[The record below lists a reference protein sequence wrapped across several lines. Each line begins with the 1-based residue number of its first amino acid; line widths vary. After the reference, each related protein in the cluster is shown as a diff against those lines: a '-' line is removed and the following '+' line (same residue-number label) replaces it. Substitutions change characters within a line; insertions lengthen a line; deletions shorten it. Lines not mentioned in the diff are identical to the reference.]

1 MGDIRILDGGMSR
14 ELQRLGAELK
24 QPEWSALALI
34 NAPDIVRQVHA
45 EFIEAG
51 ADVVTTNSYA
61 LVPFHI
67 GEERFRKDGASL
79 IALSGRLAREAADAS
94 GRKVTVAGSLPPIF
108 GSYEPQNFD
117 ASRVQDYLGVL
128 VENLDPFV
136 DVWLGET
143 LSLIAEG
150 EAVRQAV
157 AKTGKPFWI
166 SFTLDDDTAQVNG
179 AEPKLRSGEN
189 VRAAAEWAAGS
200 GATALLFNCSKP
212 EVMKAAVETAATTF
226 KEKNASLEIGVYANA
241 FEGEQGETAANEGLH
256 STRADL
262 TDDIYSR
269 FACTWADAG
278 ATMIGGCCGI
288 GAAHIHKVAGALRA
302 L

>member
-179 AEPKLRSGEN
+179 AEPKLRSGET

-200 GATALLFNCSKP
+200 GAAALLFNCSKP

-226 KEKNASLEIGVYANA
+226 KKKDASLEIGVYANA

>member
-67 GEERFRKDGASL
+67 GEDRFRRDGASL
-79 IALSGRLAREAADAS
+79 IALSGRLAREAADGS

-179 AEPKLRSGEN
+179 AEPKLRSGET

-200 GATALLFNCSKP
+200 GAAALLFNCSKP
-212 EVMKAAVETAATTF
+212 EVMKAAVDTAATTF

-288 GAAHIHKVAGALRA
+288 GATHIHKVAGALRA